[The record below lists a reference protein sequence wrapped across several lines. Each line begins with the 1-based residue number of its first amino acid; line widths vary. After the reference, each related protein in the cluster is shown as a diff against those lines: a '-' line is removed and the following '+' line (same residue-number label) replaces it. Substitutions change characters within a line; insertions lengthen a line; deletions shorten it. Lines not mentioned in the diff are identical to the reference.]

1 MKWGKI
7 NSTESIVAW
16 LILYLFRLN
25 VLHSIIPN
33 IVFIPGIP
41 LKRNESHH
49 IFVHPKKKSSNCSL
63 LPLCLSNEALSNEI
77 SP

>member
-49 IFVHPKKKSSNCSL
+49 IFVNPKKELKL
-63 LPLCLSNEALSNEI
+63 FFVAPLPQ
-77 SP
+77 